1 MASPSSFCTMPS
13 SYVTV
18 QNNHTVQSS
27 IYGQATLVKL
37 SSNWTSL
44 SRLFQT
50 MKFQLNHE
58 KTICNKE
65 KGQLRGKANHLER
78 PPPTDAMPST
88 VMGTVTIQPIMNMNS
103 WTLITTKPPSKHA
116 FGSLPSVSLSPQVS
130 PCYTGA
136 FGRCA

>member
-1 MASPSSFCTMPS
+1 MSATRPIQP
-13 SYVTV
+13 
-18 QNNHTVQSS
+18 S

-65 KGQLRGKANHLER
+65 KGPLRGKAHHLER

-88 VMGTVTIQPIMNMNS
+88 VMGTVTIQPILNMNS
-103 WTLITTKPPSKHA
+103 WTIPSSRRPIMPL
-116 FGSLPSVSLSPQVS
+116 GLSLQSPSVPQSLLVILVHSADVLRHLH
-130 PCYTGA
+130 PCGPP
-136 FGRCA
+136 